1 MIRCFKKYV
10 FILVLILQ
18 AASVSACP
26 EIIFCGNEN
35 NDLYR
40 TMLNQ
45 GLNIILSDNVNDA
58 LMSAG
63 KESGLIISAEGY
75 PEDRTEISGTI
86 YETVREKKIRKYMKR
101 FARRKYGCS
110 SNILH
115 LFLDMT
121 CRMSVI
127 TANWNGPSS
136 LLTCSG
142 TACRQWLS

>member
-86 YETVREKKIRKYMKR
+86 YETVREKKIRMFIEY
-101 FARRKYGCS
+101 
-110 SNILH
+110 
-115 LFLDMT
+115 
-121 CRMSVI
+121 
-127 TANWNGPSS
+127 PSFVP
-136 LLTCSG
+136 G
-142 TACRQWLS
+142 